1 MIKTLQK
8 VELLAPAKNFKAI
21 KAASKFADS
30 IYFGVKGFN
39 MRMRSDNIAL
49 NDLPMIIDYCHVNN
63 LKAYLT
69 TNILVYDNELYRLR
83 EIMENAKDAGIN
95 AVIVHDFAAIQI
107 AKEFKLPFHIS
118 TQANVS
124 NSLAARHFEN
134 LGTDRIVL
142 ARELS
147 LEKIKEI
154 KRNLTKTEVEVFIHG
169 AMCASVSGR
178 CYFSQDICGSEE
190 KSANRGNCEQPC
202 RRRWWVREESGQE
215 YIYDGVRFMNSRDL
229 CTIAHIPQLIE
240 ANIDAFKIEGRMR
253 HPHYVDV
260 VAKSYREAIDAYYN
274 GTFTKKKVGRW
285 VTDLK
290 RVYNRGFTPGFYF
303 KRMTEEDHQ
312 HKSPTN
318 LSHYRYIKVGQIKKF
333 NQRTGFANIT
343 LDNGYLTQND
353 DIIIMGNNTDT
364 YIHQRA
370 KIIKFKKKR
379 VKKTPRGT
387 KEKPLLAELKIDG
400 KVVSNGEDK
409 IYVFTDR
416 TYKKRNY
423 SL

>member
-1 MIKTLQK
+1 MKK

-21 KAASKFADS
+21 KAASRYADS
-30 IYFGVKGFN
+30 VYFGISKKFN
-39 MRMRSDNIAL
+39 MRMRSENIAL
-49 NDLPMIIDYCHVNN
+49 ENLNKVVDFCHNID

-69 TNILVYDNELYRLR
+69 TNILLYDNELELLR
-83 EIMENAKDAGIN
+83 DIIEKSKNAGID
-95 AVIVHDFAAIQI
+95 AVIVHDFAAIEI
-107 AKEFKLPFHIS
+107 AKELQLPFHIS
-118 TQANVS
+118 TQFNIS
-124 NSLAARHFEN
+124 NSLSARFYEN
-134 LGTDRIVL
+134 LGAQRIIL

-147 LEKIKEI
+147 LERIREI
-154 KRNLTKTEVEVFIHG
+154 KRNLAQTEIEVFIHG
-169 AMCASVSGR
+169 AMCTSISGR

-202 RRRWWVREESGQE
+202 RRRWWLREESGKE
-215 YIYDGVRFMNSRDL
+215 YFYDGVRFLNSRDL
-229 CTIAHIPQLIE
+229 CTIAYIPKLIE
-240 ANIDAFKIEGRMR
+240 ARIDAFKIEGRMK

-260 VAKSYREAIDAYYN
+260 VTKSYREAIDAYYN

-312 HKSPTN
+312 HKSPSN
-318 LSHYRYIKVGQIKKF
+318 LSHYRYIKVGHIKKF

-343 LDNGYLTQND
+343 LDDGYLTQND
-353 DIIIMGNNTDT
+353 DIIIMGKNTDT
-364 YIHQRA
+364 YIHQNV
-370 KIIKFKKKR
+370 KIIKFEEKK

-387 KEKPLLAELKIDG
+387 KEKPLLAELKVDG

-409 IYVFTDR
+409 IYVFTDK
-416 TYKKRNY
+416 TYGKEY
-423 SL
+423 VLP